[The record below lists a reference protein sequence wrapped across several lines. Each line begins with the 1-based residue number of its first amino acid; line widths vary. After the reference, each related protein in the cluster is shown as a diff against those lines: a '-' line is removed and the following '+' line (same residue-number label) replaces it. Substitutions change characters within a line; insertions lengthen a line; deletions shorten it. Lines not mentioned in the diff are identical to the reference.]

1 MSLFQHKRK
10 KASASDS
17 NSKTSASPSWARS
30 TPGQAYKDWPKI
42 AEEPE
47 EPVFLKH
54 CTSVDMA
61 DEMLINMLTA
71 YGIPAVKLYPSNGGF
86 GKVVLGISGEGAD
99 IFVPAS
105 MHEDAVSLLEG
116 STNE

>member
-1 MSLFQHKRK
+1 MSLFKHKRK

-47 EPVFLKH
+47 ESVFLKH

>member
-1 MSLFQHKRK
+1 MSLFKHKSK
-10 KASASDS
+10 KTSASDN

-30 TPGQAYKDWPKI
+30 IPGQAYKDWPKT
-42 AEEPE
+42 AGEPE

-86 GKVVLGISGEGAD
+86 GKIVLGMSGEGAV

>member
-1 MSLFQHKRK
+1 MSLFKHKSS
-10 KASASDS
+10 KASTSDKISEASS
-17 NSKTSASPSWARS
+17 GASWARS
-30 TPGQAYKDWPKI
+30 VPGQAYKDWPKI
-42 AEEPE
+42 SGEPE

>member
-1 MSLFQHKRK
+1 MKKPKNYDGLIIPGIANPLLKR
-10 KASASDS
+10 AMDLHA
-17 NSKTSASPSWARS
+17 
-30 TPGQAYKDWPKI
+30 
-42 AEEPE
+42 
-47 EPVFLKH
+47 
-54 CTSVDMA
+54 VDMA